1 MANMKQCKKCG
12 KVKETTQFSK
22 KTRSKDGLQDR
33 CKQCNKVD
41 NKYFRTE
48 INPEHHANWQSQNR
62 ARVCY
67 HVSKW
72 RRGDKAGI
80 VYALI
85 NPEKQVY
92 VGQTKTYLSVR
103 MMEHKVKYRRYLEN
117 KLTNIHPLLYES
129 FQKYGIENH
138 KVKVLFLDENISKK
152 ELKQIEKE
160 YIKKYMQKG
169 NSLNKIL

>member
-1 MANMKQCKKCG
+1 MKQCNKCG
-12 KVKETTQFSK
+12 KFKETTQFSK
-22 KTRSKDGLQDR
+22 RAKSKDGLQGR
-33 CKQCNKVD
+33 CKACNKVD

-48 INPEHHANWQSQNR
+48 INPEHHAKWQSQNR
-62 ARVCY
+62 ARAAY

-72 RRGDKAGI
+72 RKGDKAGI

-103 MMEHKVKYRRYLEN
+103 MIEHKVKYRRYLEN
-117 KLTNIHPLLYES
+117 KITNIHPLLFES
-129 FQKYGIENH
+129 FKKYGIENH
-138 KVKVLFLDENISKK
+138 KVKILFSDDNIGKK

>member
-1 MANMKQCKKCG
+1 MIQCKKCG
-12 KVKETTQFSK
+12 KVKDYSQFSK
-22 KTRSKDGLQDR
+22 KTKSKTGYQDR
-33 CKQCNKVD
+33 CKSCNKVD
-41 NKYFRTE
+41 NHKFRTE
-48 INPEHHANWQSQNR
+48 INPEHHAKWQR
-62 ARVCY
+62 EHPKRVVELVAKY
-67 HVSKW
+67 

-103 MMEHKVKYRRYLEN
+103 MIEHKVKYRRYLEN
-117 KLTNIHPLLYES
+117 KLTNIHPLLFES
-129 FQKYGIENH
+129 FKKYGIENH